1 MKSHIVL
8 VLLFALTAVYCTAPS
23 QNTQNDQSAE
33 RLTVSPASLTEA
45 EKEQLDTA
53 TFAGGCFW
61 CTEAVFERT
70 KGVKSV
76 ISGYTGGTQK
86 NPTYK
91 QVSAGMTDHAEA
103 VQIYYDPEVITY
115 QQLLEV
121 FFGTMD
127 PTQLNRQGPDVGE
140 QYRSAVFYHDQEQQR
155 LAESYMDKLGASGKY
170 DEPIVTQLVPF
181 EKFWV
186 AEDYHQ
192 DYYELNPGNP
202 YIQSVAKPKVK
213 KFKKNFPDLLK
224 DKVSS

>member
-1 MKSHIVL
+1 MNKNVTFIFF
-8 VLLFALTAVYCTAPS
+8 FALIAVYCTAPS
-23 QNTQNDQSAE
+23 AESQSNE
-33 RLTVSPASLTEA
+33 PITVSPASLTED
-45 EKEQLDTA
+45 EKAQLDTA

-61 CTEAVFERT
+61 CTEAVFERV

-76 ISGYTGGTQK
+76 VSGYTGGSQD

-91 QVSAGMTDHAEA
+91 QVSAGRTDHAEA
-103 VQIYYDPEVITY
+103 VQIYYDPEMITY

-140 QYRSAVFYHDQEQQR
+140 QYRSAVFYHNAEQQE
-155 LAESYMDKLGASGKY
+155 LADKYMKKLGESGKY
-170 DEPIVTQLVPF
+170 DKPIVTQLVPH
-181 EKFWV
+181 EKFWL

-213 KFKKNFPDLLK
+213 KLKKNYASLLK
-224 DKVSS
+224 DGITS

>member
-1 MKSHIVL
+1 MNKNVIFI
-8 VLLFALTAVYCTAPS
+8 LFFAVAAMYCTAPS
-23 QNTQNDQSAE
+23 VESQANE
-33 RLTVSPASLTEA
+33 PITVSPASLTED
-45 EKEQLDTA
+45 EKAQLDTA

-61 CTEAVFERT
+61 CTEAVFERV

-76 ISGYTGGTQK
+76 VSGYTGGSQA

-91 QVSAGMTDHAEA
+91 QVSNGRTDHAEA
-103 VQIYYDPEVITY
+103 VQIYYDPEMITY

-140 QYRSAVFYHDQEQQR
+140 QYRSAVFYHDAEQQS
-155 LAESYMDKLGASGKY
+155 LADEYMKKLGKSGKY
-170 DEPIVTQLVPF
+170 DKPIVTQLVSY
-181 EKFWV
+181 EKFWL

-213 KFKKNFPDLLK
+213 KLKKNYTSLLK
-224 DKVSS
+224 DGITS

>member
-1 MKSHIVL
+1 MNKNVIFI
-8 VLLFALTAVYCTAPS
+8 LFFAVAAMYCTAPS
-23 QNTQNDQSAE
+23 VESQANE
-33 RLTVSPASLTEA
+33 PITVSPASLTED
-45 EKEQLDTA
+45 EKAQLDTA

-61 CTEAVFERT
+61 CTEAVFERV

-76 ISGYTGGTQK
+76 VSGYTGGSQA

-91 QVSAGMTDHAEA
+91 QVSNGRTDHAEA
-103 VQIYYDPEVITY
+103 VQIYYDPEMITY

-140 QYRSAVFYHDQEQQR
+140 QYRSAVFYHDAEQQS
-155 LAESYMDKLGASGKY
+155 LADEYMKKLGKSGKY
-170 DEPIVTQLVPF
+170 DKPIVTQLVSY

-213 KFKKNFPDLLK
+213 KLKKNYTSLLK
-224 DKVSS
+224 DGITS

>member
-1 MKSHIVL
+1 MNSNVIL
-8 VLLFALTAVYCTAPS
+8 VLFFALAAMSCTAPS
-23 QNTQNDQSAE
+23 PNTQNDPSAE
-33 RLTVSPASLTEA
+33 GLTVSPASLTEA

-76 ISGYTGGTQK
+76 VSGYTGGTQK
-86 NPTYK
+86 DPTYE

-140 QYRSAVFYHDQEQQR
+140 QYRSAVFYHDQTQQG
-155 LAESYMDKLGASGKY
+155 LAENYMDKLSASGKY
-170 DEPIVTQLVPF
+170 DKPIVTQLVPF

-213 KFKKNFPDLLK
+213 KFKKNYPDLLK
-224 DKVSS
+224 DKISS

>member
-1 MKSHIVL
+1 MNSNVLIVL
-8 VLLFALTAVYCTAPS
+8 FFALVGVYCTTPS
-23 QNTQNDQSAE
+23 QNTQTSE
-33 RLTVSPASLTEA
+33 TLTVAPASLTED
-45 EKEQLDTA
+45 EKAQLDTA

-76 ISGYTGGTQK
+76 VSGYTGGTQK

-91 QVSAGMTDHAEA
+91 QVSAGMTDYAEA

-140 QYRSAVFYHDQEQQR
+140 QYRSAVYYHDAEQQS
-155 LAESYMDKLGASGKY
+155 LAKDYMAKLGDSGKY
-170 DEPIVTQLVPF
+170 DKPIVTQLEPH
-181 EKFWV
+181 EKFWI

-213 KFKKNFPDLLK
+213 KFKKNFPELLK
-224 DKVSS
+224 DNVTS